1 MKITLV
7 QFFNLIREI
16 YGPRH
21 EALRLGQHAFN
32 HLYDCY
38 EGIAK
43 VISGDDNLDPF
54 SVDSRL
60 DAMLIFILKNYVE
73 DYK

>member
-16 YGPRH
+16 YGPKL
-21 EALRLGQHAFN
+21 EQLRLGQHAFLC
-32 HLYDCY
+32 LYRLNSA
-38 EGIAK
+38 IANILTGNK
-43 VISGDDNLDPF
+43 DVDPF
-54 SVDSRL
+54 NIDSNL